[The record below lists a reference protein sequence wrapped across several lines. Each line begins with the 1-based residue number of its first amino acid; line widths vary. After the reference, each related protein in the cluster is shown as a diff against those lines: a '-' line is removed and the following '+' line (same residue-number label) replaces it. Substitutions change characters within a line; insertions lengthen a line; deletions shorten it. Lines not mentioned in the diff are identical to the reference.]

1 MSDIPETKKKD
12 ISQKNNSK
20 KNNSKKGISKKDIS
34 IKDIPEDDPGDIS
47 IEDALSEVE
56 KIIDKL
62 DSPDISLEDSFK
74 AYSEGIML
82 LSKSAAKIDRVEKEM
97 VILSKEYGKEIG
109 LDLGEEDGF
118 NEVDGFEDGFNEE
131 DGF

>member
-74 AYSEGIML
+74 AYSYLHEL
-82 LSKSAAKIDRVEKEM
+82 
-97 VILSKEYGKEIG
+97 EYYQYAEPP
-109 LDLGEEDGF
+109 LR
-118 NEVDGFEDGFNEE
+118 
-131 DGF
+131 